1 MAPAVSNNSE
11 HESTTQQSETPA
23 TQARSENAET
33 QSEED
38 GGEYA
43 PRRNMIPIMIAL
55 CVASFLAIL
64 DISFVTT
71 ALPTIAEH
79 FKASQISYSWVGSSY
94 LLTQSALAPLWGKVS
109 DIFGRK
115 PIVLLATFVFFLGS
129 LICAV
134 ANTVAVLIAGRA
146 IQGAG
151 AGGVLLIVTILIGD
165 LVSPRQRGL
174 YFGILGGVYAIAI
187 SSGPL
192 IGGVIAENIGWRW
205 CFYINLPFQGIAFA
219 LLVFFLHV
227 HDPRTE
233 IIKGLMAVD
242 WLGSLTLTASVLM
255 LLLGLQYGGEVHP
268 WDSAIVLCLIIFG
281 VLVCA
286 IFVGI
291 EWKFARYPVLPL
303 RLFTTVPIVALFV
316 VDLTHGF
323 LLYGTAYFVPFY
335 FQVVL
340 RASPTNSAVWSLPLA
355 IPLALFTIGTGLYM
369 RQTGK
374 YLYMIIGGMIL
385 STLGTGLLIDLGA
398 ETNWPKIIIYQL
410 IIAVGLGPNFQAP
423 TIALQARFPPADGG
437 VAVSAASAIRALSA
451 AFSIVLGGVILENR
465 LSAKGGRLI
474 AAGISSTM
482 ADAIAK
488 NGAAGSVEL
497 VSQLTPAQQH
507 IFRLA
512 VKDSLADMWIFFV
525 ILSAIGL
532 IASFLVG
539 SDELS
544 DEHVEHKTGLEVEEA
559 NRLVHEKPR
568 GSEPELAEMT

>member
-1 MAPAVSNNSE
+1 M
-11 HESTTQQSETPA
+11 QQPETPE
-23 TQARSENAET
+23 TRSEKAEI
-33 QSEED
+33 QSQDD
-38 GGEYA
+38 GGDYT

-71 ALPTIAEH
+71 ALPTIAGY

-94 LLTQSALAPLWGKVS
+94 LVTQSALAPLWGKVS

-115 PIVLLATFVFFLGS
+115 PILLLANFVFFIGS

-134 ANTVAVLIAGRA
+134 ANSIAMLIAGRA

-192 IGGVIAENIGWRW
+192 IGGALAENIGWRW

-233 IIKGLMAVD
+233 TIKGIMAVD
-242 WLGSLTLTASVLM
+242 WLGSIAITGSVLM
-255 LLLGLQYGGEVHP
+255 LLLGLQYGGEMYP
-268 WDSAIVLCLIIFG
+268 WSSAIVVCLIIFG
-281 VLVCA
+281 VLVCG

-291 EWKFARYPVLPL
+291 EWKLARYPVLPL
-303 RLFTTVPIVALFV
+303 RVFTTLPIIALFV

-340 RASPTNSAVWSLPLA
+340 GATPIDSAVWSLPLA

-369 RQTGK
+369 RKTGK
-374 YLYMIIGGMIL
+374 YLYMIIAGMAI
-385 STLGTGLLIDLGA
+385 STLGTGLLIDFGA

-410 IIAVGLGPNFQAP
+410 IIAVGLG
-423 TIALQARFPPADGG
+423 TDHCPASKVSTRRRG

-465 LSAKGGRLI
+465 LSAQSGSLI
-474 AAGISSTM
+474 ASGVSP
-482 ADAIAK
+482 AIAGAIAQ

-497 VSQLTPAQQH
+497 VAQLTPGQQN

-525 ILSAIGL
+525 VLSGIGL
-532 IASFLVG
+532 IASFLIG
-539 SDELS
+539 SEELS
-544 DEHVEHKTGLEVEEA
+544 DEHVEHKTGLGVEEA

-568 GSEPELAEMT
+568 VTEPEFAEMT

>member
-1 MAPAVSNNSE
+1 MAPALSSNSE
-11 HESTTQQSETPA
+11 LERTMQQPETPE
-23 TQARSENAET
+23 TRSENAEV
-33 QSEED
+33 QSQDD
-38 GGEYA
+38 GGDYT

-71 ALPTIAEH
+71 ALPTIAGY

-94 LLTQSALAPLWGKVS
+94 LVAQSALAPLWGKMS

-115 PIVLLATFVFFLGS
+115 PIVLLATFVFFIGS

-134 ANTVAVLIAGRA
+134 ANSIAVLIAGRA
-146 IQGAG
+146 IQGSG
-151 AGGVLLIVTILIGD
+151 AGGLLLIVTILIGD

-192 IGGVIAENIGWRW
+192 IGGTLAENIGWRW

-219 LLVFFLHV
+219 LLAFFLHV

-242 WLGSLTLTASVLM
+242 WLGSIAITGSVLM
-255 LLLGLQYGGEVHP
+255 LLLGLQYGGEVYP
-268 WDSAIVLCLIIFG
+268 WSSAIVVCLILFG
-281 VLVCA
+281 VLVCGM
-286 IFVGI
+286 FVGI
-291 EWKFARYPVLPL
+291 EWKLARYPVLPL
-303 RLFTTVPIVALFV
+303 RLFTTRPINALFV

-335 FQVVL
+335 FQVVIG
-340 RASPTNSAVWSLPLA
+340 ATPIDSAVWSLPLA
-355 IPLALFTIGTGLYM
+355 IPLALFSIGTGLYM
-369 RQTGK
+369 RKTGK
-374 YLYMIIGGMIL
+374 YLYMIIAGMAI
-385 STLGTGLLIDLGA
+385 STLGTGLLIDIGA
-398 ETNWPKIIIYQL
+398 EINWPKIIIYQL

-423 TIALQARFPPADGG
+423 TIALQARFPPADAG

-465 LSAKGGRLI
+465 LSAKSGRLI
-474 AAGISSTM
+474 ASGVSPAM
-482 ADAIAK
+482 AEAIAR

-497 VSQLTPAQQH
+497 VAQLTPVQQNN
-507 IFRLA
+507 FRLA

-525 ILSAIGL
+525 VLSGIGL

-539 SDELS
+539 TEELS
-544 DEHVEHKTGLEVEEA
+544 DEHVEHKTGLGVEEA
-559 NRLVHEKPR
+559 NRLVHKKPR
-568 GSEPELAEMT
+568 VTEPESAEMT

>member
-1 MAPAVSNNSE
+1 MAPSVSSDSE
-11 HESTTQQSETPA
+11 HERTMQQPETPE
-23 TQARSENAET
+23 ARSENAEI
-33 QSEED
+33 QSQDD
-38 GGEYA
+38 GGDYA

-71 ALPTIAEH
+71 ALPTIAAH

-94 LLTQSALAPLWGKVS
+94 LVTQSALAPLWGKVS

-115 PIVLLATFVFFLGS
+115 PIVLLATFVFFIGS
-129 LICAV
+129 LMCAV
-134 ANTVAVLIAGRA
+134 ANSIAVLIAGRA

-151 AGGVLLIVTILIGD
+151 AGGVLLIVAILIGD

-192 IGGVIAENIGWRW
+192 IGGVLAENIGWRW

-242 WLGSLTLTASVLM
+242 WLGSIAITGSVFM
-255 LLLGLQYGGEVHP
+255 LLLGLQYGGEVYP
-268 WDSAIVLCLIIFG
+268 WSSAIVVCLILFG
-281 VLVCA
+281 VLVCG

-291 EWKFARYPVLPL
+291 EWKLARYPVLPL
-303 RLFTTVPIVALFV
+303 RLFTTRPIIALFV

-335 FQVVL
+335 FQVVVG
-340 RASPTNSAVWSLPLA
+340 ATPIDSAVWSLPLA

-369 RQTGK
+369 RKTGK
-374 YLYMIIGGMIL
+374 YLYMIIAGMAL
-385 STLGTGLLIDLGA
+385 STLGTGLLIDFGA
-398 ETNWPKIIIYQL
+398 EINWPKIIIYQL

-423 TIALQARFPPADGG
+423 TIALQARFPPADAA

-465 LSAKGGRLI
+465 LSAQSGRLI
-474 AAGISSTM
+474 ASGVSP
-482 ADAIAK
+482 AIAEAIAR

-497 VSQLTPAQQH
+497 VAQLTPAQQN

-525 ILSAIGL
+525 VLSGIGL

-544 DEHVEHKTGLEVEEA
+544 DEHVEHKTGLGVEEA

-568 GSEPELAEMT
+568 VTEPESAEMT